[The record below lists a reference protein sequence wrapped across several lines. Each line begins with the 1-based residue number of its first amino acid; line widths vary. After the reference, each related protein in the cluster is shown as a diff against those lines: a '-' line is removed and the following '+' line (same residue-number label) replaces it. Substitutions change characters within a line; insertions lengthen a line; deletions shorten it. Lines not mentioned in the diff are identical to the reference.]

1 MESVQR
7 MFTNHTEEVEKFVSL
22 VKKAILL
29 SDISIDNVH
38 AIENELGG
46 GWIAEETVAIAIY
59 CTLSYFDNF
68 ERAMIAAVNHAG
80 DSDSTG
86 AVTGNLLGAA
96 IGYNAIPQFY
106 KNDLELH
113 DVIDNIENELRETL
127 GCEATIHMDP
137 VVTSDEHVSETKA
150 AMVSLIKAID
160 EDLSIHDFRMVSGGT
175 HTNLIF
181 DILAPFGFRLTDEEL
196 LTEVLQ
202 SVHEHFGD
210 NYYVVTKIDHSYI

>member
-1 MESVQR
+1 M
-7 MFTNHTEEVEKFVSL
+7 
-22 VKKAILL
+22 
-29 SDISIDNVH
+29 
-38 AIENELGG
+38 
-46 GWIAEETVAIAIY
+46 
-59 CTLSYFDNF
+59 
-68 ERAMIAAVNHAG
+68 
-80 DSDSTG
+80 
-86 AVTGNLLGAA
+86 
-96 IGYNAIPQFY
+96 
-106 KNDLELH
+106 ELH

-137 VVTSDEHVSETKA
+137 IVTSDEHVSETKA